1 MKKTLSLI
9 LVSALLLAAVPAM
22 AQEEGAELV
31 IGSWRTEDIAQ
42 WEAIIAAFNEAYP
55 DIKVTFEPTLNTE
68 YDAQLLAAL
77 EAGTGPDIITCRPF
91 DASLS
96 LYEKGFLSAIT
107 DWPELDAFGDVARSG
122 WISDDGEAYCVPM
135 ASVMHGFFYN
145 VDMFEENGWEEPE
158 TVDEFMALLEA
169 IKEAGITPLALG
181 SKDGWTVHTMGFHN
195 VGPNWW
201 NGEEGRLAL
210 IAGDVELTD
219 PMFVEPMEFVYSWE
233 PYMPE
238 GHEAIGYADT
248 QQLFPFE
255 QAAIFPTG
263 SWEIPIFQDTAE
275 FELGLFKPP
284 VPEEGQDCYVCDH
297 VDIAMGMNPD
307 TEYPEAAEIFLK
319 WVAGP
324 EFAQLYTNMQPGFFS
339 LSDHEIEIEDPLA
352 QEFVSWR
359 QECETTIRLEY
370 QYLNRGEISV
380 RTEGWALDPVMM
392 AGDMTPYEVL
402 ETLQGYLWYPEE

>member
-1 MKKTLSLI
+1 
-9 LVSALLLAAVPAM
+9 
-22 AQEEGAELV
+22 
-31 IGSWRTEDIAQ
+31 
-42 WEAIIAAFNEAYP
+42 
-55 DIKVTFEPTLNTE
+55 
-68 YDAQLLAAL
+68 LAAL